1 MKYTVNRKMWA
12 RGGRAGYPALRNDA
26 GKQCCLGFVGRQCG
40 IPISHLKNEPLPCNV
55 ENHTQRA
62 KWPKWFINQRNGNN
76 TKDCI
81 LAAATNDKKDITDK
95 VREAKLKKLF
105 AKHGDRIVFVN

>member
-1 MKYTVNRKMWA
+1 MKYTVNRKMWG
-12 RGGRAGYPALRNDA
+12 RGGKGGHSSLRNNR

-40 IPISHLKNEPLPCNV
+40 IPIFHLKNEPLPSEVLSEEQCK
-55 ENHTQRA
+55 
-62 KWPKWFINQRNGNN
+62 KWPKWFINSS
-76 TKDCI
+76 TKRSTQDVYK
-81 LAAATNDKKDITDK
+81 AAALNDSKDITDK